1 MTIPRSLRTPRL
13 PPARLNKEPPPLRRL
28 LLQILHFAHI
38 RRKVLLKARAV
49 NHQLAYQAHQLVD
62 ALNGRTH
69 ELNTLA
75 DFIGGRLR
83 FHHRRAA
90 VLGRETALFDDRTAF
105 LFNLRNRRGRFGG
118 GLHAERF
125 HLVARRTRQLGEQ
138 IAAAARVLV
147 QAAVDRGTCEFS
159 ADVAEHIPLA
169 AICDLMQIPEPD
181 RRPLLG
187 HARATLAA
195 DTVVWSA
202 TTAEPLG
209 KPRDREHARQG
220 LRQLVGADHF
230 VTTAWALA
238 RPGHAPDLHHETTR
252 VWMRPL
258 PDDELER
265 YLDTDEWRDKAGGYG
280 IQGHAAG
287 LVTRVE
293 GSYTNVVGLPLAQV
307 LAALAGAGT

>member
-1 MTIPRSLRTPRL
+1 MITLVLASRSPRRV
-13 PPARLNKEPPPLRRL
+13 EL
-28 LLQILHFAHI
+28 L
-38 RRKVLLKARAV
+38 
-49 NHQLAYQAHQLVD
+49 
-62 ALNGRTH
+62 
-69 ELNTLA
+69 
-75 DFIGGRLR
+75 
-83 FHHRRAA
+83 RAA
-90 VLGRETALFDDRTAF
+90 GVRVEVRPVDCDETPYSGEPAVAY
-105 LFNLRNRRGRFGG
+105 
-118 GLHAERF
+118 
-125 HLVARRTRQLGEQ
+125 ARR
-138 IAAAARVLV
+138 IAAAKLS
-147 QAAVDRGTCEFS
+147 AA
-159 ADVAEHIPLA
+159 LA
-169 AICDLMQIPEPD
+169 GATWPFP
-181 RRPLLG
+181 
-187 HARATLAA
+187 TLAA